1 MTPATT
7 PPPADSSIPAPPSPP
22 VGRRG
27 WVALRATWLLSR
39 RGGSGA
45 AILLLPGIAFAVTT
59 TLLLTVLAGALS
71 FLRWD
76 DELAATYQ
84 LLAALATVLLVV
96 PLISLGGAAARL
108 SARRRDDRL
117 ATLRLLGATTATVAR
132 MTVLEAGAVAVI
144 GALVGVAGY
153 LLTGPFVQLIHF
165 RGEPIGTAYW
175 LTPWVVAAV
184 VTAVALLAALSAA
197 AGLRQV
203 SISPLGVRRRR
214 DVPRAG
220 WLRAVVGVVIIAVL
234 VVATQGSYAEL
245 AVVAA
250 VVIGG
255 FGVALAVLNLLGPWV
270 ISVLARVQVRRADR
284 PHRLLAARSMAQA
297 PKAIWRQISGVVM
310 ACFVAVVAGS
320 GIAVIQGVDEPTS
333 GPEQFLAGD
342 ILTGI
347 LITVVGT
354 FLMVAGSAG
363 VTQAAEVYDRTE
375 LYRSLDK
382 LGMPVETMV
391 AAQRRTIVV
400 PLLTVT
406 ALALGLSATL
416 LAPIVGMA
424 LVTSPLSI
432 LVVAGAIAVGLALV
446 LAGVAAAQPVLRQ
459 VLTPGRA

>member
-1 MTPATT
+1 MSPA
-7 PPPADSSIPAPPSPP
+7 PAPAPPAPPS
-22 VGRRG
+22 GRRG
-27 WVALRATWLLSR
+27 WVAVRATWLLTR
-39 RGGSGA
+39 RGGSHA
-45 AILLLPGIAFAVTT
+45 AILLLPAIAFAVTT

-71 FLRWD
+71 FLRWE
-76 DELAATYQ
+76 DELAGTYQ
-84 LLAALATVLLVV
+84 LLAALATILLVV

-132 MTVLEAGAVAVI
+132 MTVLEAAAVALA
-144 GALVGVAGY
+144 GALTGVAGY
-153 LLTGPFVQLIHF
+153 LLIGPFVQLIHF
-165 RGEPIGTAYW
+165 RGEPIGTAFW
-175 LTPWVVAAV
+175 LAPWVVACV
-184 VTAVALLAALSAA
+184 VAAVALLAALSAA
-197 AGLRQV
+197 VGLRQV

-214 DVPRAG
+214 DAPPAG
-220 WLRAVVGVVIIAVL
+220 WLRAVVGLAMIAVL
-234 VVATQGSYAEL
+234 VVAARGSYAQL
-245 AVVAA
+245 AVAAA
-250 VVIGG
+250 VVLGG
-255 FGVALAVLNLLGPWV
+255 FGLALAVLNLLGPWV

-320 GIAVIQGVDEPTS
+320 GAALVVAVDEPVS
-333 GPEQFLAGD
+333 GPEQFLAED

-347 LITVVGT
+347 LITVLGT

-382 LGMPVETMV
+382 LGMPEETMV

-400 PLLTVT
+400 PLLVITS
-406 ALALGLSATL
+406 LAVALSATL
-416 LAPIVGMA
+416 VAPLVGMA
-424 LVTSPLSI
+424 MVASPLSV
-432 LVVAGAIAVGLALV
+432 LVIVGAIVAGVALV
-446 LAGVAAAQPVLRQ
+446 LAGVAVARPVLRQ